1 MFLPCGY
8 ETESHSLD
16 VNFSEVYPQT
26 IDSTLACSSSDS
38 VSFDY
43 DFPVFNSDI
52 ELSSSPLEP
61 PVLSE
66 SSPALSESSPVLSE
80 SPLLVDVPN
89 PSVPN
94 IALPPQW
101 SGVFFTLPPRV
112 ETKGVCDSAPVSCKE
127 R

>member
-1 MFLPCGY
+1 M
-8 ETESHSLD
+8 D

-61 PVLSE
+61 
-66 SSPALSESSPVLSE
+66 PVLSE

>member
-66 SSPALSESSPVLSE
+66 SSPVLSE
-80 SPLLVDVPN
+80 SPLLVDSPN

-101 SGVFFTLPPRV
+101 SGVFSALPPRV

>member
-66 SSPALSESSPVLSE
+66 S
-80 SPLLVDVPN
+80 PLLVDVPN

-101 SGVFFTLPPRV
+101 SGVFSALPPRV
-112 ETKGVCDSAPVSCKE
+112 ETKGVCDSVPVSCKE

>member
-66 SSPALSESSPVLSE
+66 S
-80 SPLLVDVPN
+80 PLLVDVPN

-101 SGVFFTLPPRV
+101 SGVFSALPPWV

>member
-8 ETESHSLD
+8 ETETHSLD

-66 SSPALSESSPVLSE
+66 S
-80 SPLLVDVPN
+80 PLLVDVTN

-101 SGVFFTLPPRV
+101 SGVFSALPPWV

>member
-1 MFLPCGY
+1 MDTG
-8 ETESHSLD
+8 
-16 VNFSEVYPQT
+16 FSEVYPQT
-26 IDSTLACSSSDS
+26 IDSTLAFSSSDS
-38 VSFDY
+38 VSFDC

-66 SSPALSESSPVLSE
+66 SSPALSESS
-80 SPLLVDVPN
+80 LLTDTPT

-101 SGVFFTLPPRV
+101 SGVLYAMPPRV

-127 R
+127 RYGVVCGAS

>member
-1 MFLPCGY
+1 M
-8 ETESHSLD
+8 D

-66 SSPALSESSPVLSE
+66 S
-80 SPLLVDVPN
+80 PLLVDVPN

-112 ETKGVCDSAPVSCKE
+112 ETKGVCDSVPVSCKE

>member
-66 SSPALSESSPVLSE
+66 S
-80 SPLLVDVPN
+80 PLLVDVPN

>member
-26 IDSTLACSSSDS
+26 IDSTLAFSSSDS

-66 SSPALSESSPVLSE
+66 S
-80 SPLLVDVPN
+80 PLLVDSPN

>member
-1 MFLPCGY
+1 M
-8 ETESHSLD
+8 D

-66 SSPALSESSPVLSE
+66 S
-80 SPLLVDVPN
+80 PLLVDVPN

-101 SGVFFTLPPRV
+101 SGVFSALPPRV
-112 ETKGVCDSAPVSCKE
+112 ETKGVCDSVPVSCKE

>member
-26 IDSTLACSSSDS
+26 IDSTLAFSSSDS

-61 PVLSE
+61 PVLS
-66 SSPALSESSPVLSE
+66 V
-80 SPLLVDVPN
+80 SPLLVDAPN
-89 PSVPN
+89 PPVPN

-101 SGVFFTLPPRV
+101 SGVFSALPPRV

>member
-66 SSPALSESSPVLSE
+66 S
-80 SPLLVDVPN
+80 PLLVDVPN

-101 SGVFFTLPPRV
+101 SGVFSALPPRV

>member
-66 SSPALSESSPVLSE
+66 SSPVLSE

-94 IALPPQW
+94 IARPPQW

>member
-26 IDSTLACSSSDS
+26 IDSTLAFSSSDS

-61 PVLSE
+61 
-66 SSPALSESSPVLSE
+66 PVLSE

>member
-1 MFLPCGY
+1 M
-8 ETESHSLD
+8 D

-66 SSPALSESSPVLSE
+66 S
-80 SPLLVDVPN
+80 PLLVDVPN

-101 SGVFFTLPPRV
+101 SGVFSALPPRV

>member
-66 SSPALSESSPVLSE
+66 S
-80 SPLLVDVPN
+80 PLLVDVPN

-94 IALPPQW
+94 IARPPQW
-101 SGVFFTLPPRV
+101 SGVFSALPPRV
-112 ETKGVCDSAPVSCKE
+112 ETKGVCDSVPVSCKE